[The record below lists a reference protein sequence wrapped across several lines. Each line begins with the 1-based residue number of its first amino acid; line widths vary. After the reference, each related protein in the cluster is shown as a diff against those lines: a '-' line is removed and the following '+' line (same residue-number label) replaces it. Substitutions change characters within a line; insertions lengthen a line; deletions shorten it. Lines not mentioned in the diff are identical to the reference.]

1 MKFGGS
7 NSSNLPAYRRY
18 ENGGPGPIMPKDH
31 SVTPPTKEQMKKS
44 KGELF
49 ERDLTGFKRDDRIG
63 TIEEQKNA
71 KKSITLIDREH
82 VNKQI
87 EEGTFWGWPG
97 WREMFAPSFL
107 RPKHK
112 MGGTPNTDPTKD
124 PTFKAWFA
132 KNARREDVMQSAS
145 NPEQLKRLFLNDIN
159 FPGNDMPVFSGEM
172 DGMGNIDKSNRDL
185 GLSMQMIGGPQMKNG
200 GEVLPMY
207 NKGGNIYPGGGNRSD
222 YSGVNDRNTNAGTQI
237 GQTVGDS
244 NLLQN
249 LDYVVP
255 GLGTGLDFLADLW
268 GFKGEADQYTDNR
281 RDASESSGTLDILDR
296 DNVNKGTLNLSTR
309 KDALGA
315 MVNFTQVQPTFQNYM
330 APRMMQT
337 AGAGMSK
344 YAAGQLNSSIKGSGS
359 GKGDVGDV
367 IDYDAISGGTHARY
381 GGNMKDL
388 PVAYKGLPKA
398 NMGGRMSSMRDMMTG
413 PTEMETGMDLRNK
426 TKMNFGGGGAMS
438 LGPGMALPG
447 VRAQTMN
454 SGVRN
459 PYGQNALM
467 QATGMAGEQAMEQG
481 GQPPA
486 QYEAEGGEVIMHEPG
501 NQPSTTGN
509 MESLGANEMVSKL
522 EGSSHDNGGEIVQGE
537 GDQYVFSNELK
548 SEKWG
553 NISFSDAAEKIAK
566 NIEKYEESS
575 KEGDDITKST
585 AESMIQAWT
594 QKLAELRTEQESAR
608 EAKFMEMVNSGADQE
623 TLMQNFPDLTE
634 QMMAEQTM
642 AQQQPE
648 QNDMPMEQDNP
659 MGNIDMSQLAPEDQ
673 ELIGARY
680 GLPHYNHGGSHE
692 DFDTYDF
699 NTYTTDDSDYLK
711 LALMGDENVN
721 LPLGKDYKPSK
732 KDLQSILTQ
741 NFEDDGAFFHG
752 DIYNDAGSLSDA
764 ILLDYDSKR
773 SAHIEKATGLKGK
786 PRRKDYKSTDET
798 TGKTS
803 VDKVR
808 LQQDKAAW
816 SMYNSGLSGNW
827 SENFGA
833 DANMSP
839 RKYFKT
845 FYNDLI
851 SKGTDPELA
860 ATLVEKEKMKKAQLD
875 ATNLETET
883 QEKEMS
889 PEDKAAALI
898 EQQQQSIKN
907 KKMLGDIGNGLIN
920 MAPTMYNFA
929 KGNEDAEVEQVQ
941 RNKNDDEVE
950 QLLRGLTNKDIS
962 QELKTN
968 EESFNNLKYLAS
980 DMSDGSSANA
990 MNTLLRGQVF
1000 KQDADAA
1007 VYEAAEE
1014 SNQANR
1020 MVLAD
1025 YLNKAGEN
1033 DKAERIRATGINSE
1047 NRAAVEAFKA
1057 KGWEGLSGANQLR
1070 QQMEGLINRDE
1081 QLKGLL
1087 DDIYPDVQK
1096 YKTED
1101 GGIDLAGLIKA
1112 HPELEEQL
1120 KNYFKAAK

>member
-1 MKFGGS
+1 MAKKKKKKTSNSYWMKFGGS
-7 NSSNLPAYRRY
+7 NSSNIPAYRQY
-18 ENGGPGPIMPKDH
+18 ENGGN
-31 SVTPPTKEQMKKS
+31 PTKDTTS
-44 KGELF
+44 
-49 ERDLTGFKRDDRIG
+49 
-63 TIEEQKNA
+63 
-71 KKSITLIDREH
+71 
-82 VNKQI
+82 
-87 EEGTFWGWPG
+87 
-97 WREMFAPSFL
+97 
-107 RPKHK
+107 
-112 MGGTPNTDPTKD
+112 D

-145 NPEQLKRLFLNDIN
+145 NPEQLKSLFLNDIN

-200 GEVLPMY
+200 GLYANMNARKKAGTSRSKKNSTVSAAAYKDMQNGFAMYGGKKIQYGNGGEVLPMY

-222 YSGVNDRNTNAGTQI
+222 YSGVNDRNTNAGTEI
-237 GQTVGDS
+237 GQTVGDT
-244 NLLQN
+244 NILQN

-268 GFKGEADQYTDNR
+268 GFKGEQDQYIDNR
-281 RDASESSGTLDILDR
+281 RDASEASGTLDVLDR

-315 MVNFTQVQPTFQNYM
+315 MANFTQVQPTFQNYM
-330 APRMMQT
+330 APRMIQT
-337 AGAGMSK
+337 AGAGVSK
-344 YAAGQLNSSIKGSGS
+344 YAAGQLGTAIKGLGT
-359 GKGDVGDV
+359 GTGAVGDAV
-367 IDYDAISGGTHARY
+367 SPIPIAAGDALANY

-447 VRAQTMN
+447 LRAQAMN

-522 EGSSHDNGGEIVQGE
+522 EGSSHDNGGEVVQGE

-699 NTYTTDDSDYLK
+699 NKYTTDDSDYLK
-711 LALMGDENVN
+711 LALMGDENLN
-721 LPLGKDYKPSK
+721 LPLGRDYKPSK

-741 NFEDDGAFFHG
+741 NFDEDGAFFHG
-752 DIYNDAGSLSDA
+752 NLYNEVGSLSDA
-764 ILLDYDSKR
+764 ILSDYDSKR
-773 SAHIEKATGLKGK
+773 SAHIEKATGLKGR
-786 PRRKDYKSTDET
+786 PRRKDYKSTDEI

-803 VDKVR
+803 VDKVK

-833 DANMSP
+833 DANMSS

-883 QEKEMS
+883 QEGEMS

-907 KKMLGDIGNGLIN
+907 KKLLGDIGNGLIN

-941 RNKNDDEVE
+941 TNRNDDEVE

-1007 VYEAAEE
+1007 VYESAEE

-1087 DDIYPDVQK
+1087 NDIYPDVQK

-1120 KNYFKAAK
+1120 KKYYKAAK